1 MPVTVDIGGTF
12 AKLAYIIPPG
22 ARELARY
29 QNLQHEAS
37 SLSACI
43 GIRTF
48 RFFQD
53 EQAAVS

>member
-12 AKLAYIIPPG
+12 AKFAYITPPG
-22 ARELARY
+22 ARQLVRY
-29 QNLQHEAS
+29 HHLQHEAS

-48 RFFQD
+48 RFCQD

>member
-1 MPVTVDIGGTF
+1 MDIGGTF
-12 AKLAYIIPPG
+12 AKFAFITPPG
-22 ARELARY
+22 ARQLVRY
-29 QNLQHEAS
+29 HNLQHEAS

-48 RFFQD
+48 RFFKE